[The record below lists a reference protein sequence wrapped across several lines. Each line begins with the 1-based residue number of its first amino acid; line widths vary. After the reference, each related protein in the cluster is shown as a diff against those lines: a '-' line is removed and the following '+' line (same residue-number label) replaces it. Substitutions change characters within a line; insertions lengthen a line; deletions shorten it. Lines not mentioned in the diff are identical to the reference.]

1 MQEFKVQGMTCN
13 HCVMAVKKS
22 ILQAD
27 EKAKVDVDLPSGA
40 VKVESTLTSA
50 QIADRIVDAGYAV
63 TSGR

>member
-22 ILQAD
+22 IMEAD
-27 EKAKVDVDLPSGA
+27 AAAKVDVDLPTGS

-50 QIADRIVDAGYAV
+50 QIADRITDAGYAV

>member
-22 ILQAD
+22 IKEAD
-27 EKAKVDVDLPSGA
+27 AAAKVDVDLPTGS

-50 QIADRIVDAGYAV
+50 QIADRITDAGYAV